1 MAIPADHSKT
11 AFPNTECRFYIFA
24 FEIDALTNIGSGL
37 KEKRRLNPQQID
49 RKSNQLENASRANT
63 ISARNLRAARS
74 NYQSRR

>member
-1 MAIPADHSKT
+1 MAIPAENLKT

-24 FEIDALTNIGSGL
+24 FEIDALTNIGSGFQG
-37 KEKRRLNPQQID
+37 KRRLNPQQID

-63 ISARNLRAARS
+63 ISTRNLRAARS